1 MKISIFSTHILF
13 ASFLFVLSS
22 QTLAQ
27 KEGNWFVGTTPS
39 GEEVNVPIAAAKPL
53 KYPRRAER
61 LGVEGYVVVAFDVDE
76 TGELVDLRIT
86 DSKPKILFDK
96 SALTFFKNI
105 QFKPA
110 TLDDEPVYASV
121 KFRLRFGL
129 ED

>member
-53 KYPRRAER
+53 KYQRRAER

-105 QFKPA
+105 KFKPA